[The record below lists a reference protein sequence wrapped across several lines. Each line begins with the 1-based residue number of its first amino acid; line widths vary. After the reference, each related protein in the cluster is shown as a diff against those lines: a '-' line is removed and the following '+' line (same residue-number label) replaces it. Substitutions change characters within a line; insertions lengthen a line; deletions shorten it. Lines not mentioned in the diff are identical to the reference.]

1 MKLKEGLITHET
13 GEEQI
18 MVSAG
23 AVSFNGL
30 VRSNQ
35 TAAFIVD
42 CLKTETTEQEIV
54 SRMLAKYDAPETVIA
69 GDVKGILD
77 KLRSIGVLDE

>member
-35 TAAFIVD
+35 TAVFIVD
-42 CLKTETTEQEIV
+42 CLKMDY
-54 SRMLAKYDAPETVIA
+54 SL
-69 GDVKGILD
+69 ILCMM
-77 KLRSIGVLDE
+77 RWSII